1 LNIPAVLPEQESV
14 EVVELPA
21 GILVVPSVQVN
32 PLGDE
37 TPRVTVPLKL
47 LKNDTLIVLVPVLVA
62 TRITE
67 FGFGVIEKSG
77 TGIVR
82 TSWRPEVIEALVPF
96 TANT

>member
-62 TRITE
+62 TRTTE
-67 FGFGVIEKSG
+67 FGFGATEKSG